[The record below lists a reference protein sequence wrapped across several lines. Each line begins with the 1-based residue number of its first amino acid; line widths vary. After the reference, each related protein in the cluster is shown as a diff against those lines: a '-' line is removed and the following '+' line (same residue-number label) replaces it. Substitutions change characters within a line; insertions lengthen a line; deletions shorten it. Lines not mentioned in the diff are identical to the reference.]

1 MLGQS
6 TITLNLG
13 TVADPQ
19 EITLF
24 RVNNDGY
31 STEYRLKGT
40 DRDHVLFIRHTKEK
54 AKVRGLQVE
63 RHNVLYRQEIYPTE
77 FAPQGEIIE
86 AYTVLRVS
94 PQQPLTAS
102 EPMLNA
108 ISALIS
114 EEAAGIIGWQG

>member
-1 MLGQS
+1 MLGQVS
-6 TITLNLG
+6 ITLNLG
-13 TVADPQ
+13 TTAAPE

-102 EPMLNA
+102 TPMFNA
-108 ISALIS
+108 LTALVS